1 MVLIKTV
8 VIARF
13 LGNDMKSPEPT
24 DKVVVTQIPF

>member
-13 LGNDMKSPEPT
+13 LGKDRKWPEPT